1 MIYKIYNEFGLKQ
14 TINYINDI
22 SPDTNFI
29 TRDQLVR
36 RIKKIIRYYN
46 NGMQDQLL
54 DKKGA
59 RRKPGSGKP
68 KKQIEPNWNKFTK
81 EELIEIAKR
90 YYETNK
96 DKSKSGKLSEAK
108 TLNIPYTNLQKFLM
122 YADKQWQKSKTKVI
136 KVKEH
141 ENDAIIKKSFLDNKG
156 RYGGLRFSAY
166 ISMKYNI
173 NIHPRSL
180 GRHLKRLNLV
190 CKIRKKEER
199 AKLRTPNSHFR
210 ILLNATTMIKL
221 NRNIF
226 ATDITYIKAPRDV
239 KENHVFL
246 SVIIEHKLKKS
257 EIFKLSVSNDLNL
270 VMENI
275 KTFRSIDKNFVIHSD
290 HGFQYTSKT
299 YIDKINKMGGTV
311 SLSRIGNSLDNR
323 EAEYWFSIIKSE
335 CLNKLNYSK
344 ITFED
349 LKKIIA
355 DYIFWYN
362 NYRIQSIFKLKN
374 TTAICYD
381 VIIILK
387 LLIFLVLVYFY
398 DTFLVEPVFYLRFKS
413 QLFGKD

>member
-1 MIYKIYNEFGLKQ
+1 MSRHFKKDEFDMIYKIYNEFGLKK

-29 TRDQLVR
+29 TRSQLVR

-59 RRKPGSGKP
+59 RRKPGSRKP
-68 KKQIEPNWNKFTK
+68 KKQIEPDWNEFTK

-90 YYETNK
+90 YYESNK

-108 TLNIPYTNLQKFLM
+108 TLNIPYSKSAKIFNVCRQ
-122 YADKQWQKSKTKVI
+122 AVAKSKTKVI

-141 ENDAIIKKSFLDNKG
+141 KNDAIIKKSFLDNKG
-156 RYGGLRFSAY
+156 RYGRLRLSAY
-166 ISMKYNI
+166 IYIKYNI

-199 AKLRTPNSHFR
+199 AKLRTPNLHCQ

-226 ATDITYIKAPRDV
+226 CYWCSYIKAPRDV
-239 KENHVFL
+239 KDNHVFL
-246 SVIIEHKLKKS
+246 SVIIEHKTKK
-257 EIFKLSVSNDLNL
+257 IRDFKLSVNNDLDL
-270 VMENI
+270 VMDNI
-275 KTFRSIDKNFVIHSD
+275 KTFRSIDKDFVIHSD
-290 HGFQYTSKT
+290 HGFQYTSKV

-311 SLSRIGNSLDNR
+311 LLSRIGNSLDNR

-335 CLNKLNYSK
+335 CLNELNYSK

-362 NYRIQSIFKLKN
+362 NYRIQSILNWKTPQQYAMML
-374 TTAICYD
+374 
-381 VIIILK
+381 
-387 LLIFLVLVYFY
+387 
-398 DTFLVEPVFYLRFKS
+398 
-413 QLFGKD
+413 

>member
-1 MIYKIYNEFGLKQ
+1 MSRHFKKDEFDMIYKIYNEFGLKK

-22 SPDTNFI
+22 SPDTNFT
-29 TRDQLVR
+29 TRSQLVR

-68 KKQIEPNWNKFTK
+68 KNKLNLIETNLQK

-96 DKSKSGKLSEAK
+96 DKSKSGRLSEAK
-108 TLNIPYTNLQKFLM
+108 TLNIPYSKSAKIFNVCRQ
-122 YADKQWQKSKTKVI
+122 AVAKSKTKVI
-136 KVKEH
+136 KVREH
-141 ENDAIIKKSFLDNKG
+141 KNDAIIKKSFLDNKG
-156 RYGGLRFSAY
+156 RYGGLRLSAY
-166 ISMKYNI
+166 IYIKYNI
-173 NIHPRSL
+173 DIHPRSL
-180 GRHLKRLNLV
+180 GRALKRLNLV

-199 AKLRTPNSHFR
+199 PKLRTPNSHCR
-210 ILLNATTMIKL
+210 ILLNVTTMINL

-226 ATDITYIKAPRDV
+226 ATDVTYIKAPRDV

-246 SVIIEHKLKKS
+246 SVIIEHKTKK
-257 EIFKLSVSNDLNL
+257 IRDFKLSVNNDLDL
-270 VMENI
+270 VMDNI
-275 KTFRSIDKNFVIHSD
+275 KTFRSIDKDFVIHSD
-290 HGFQYTSKT
+290 HGFQYTSKV

-323 EAEYWFSIIKSE
+323 EVEYWFSIIKSE
-335 CLNKLNYSK
+335 CLNELNYSK

-362 NYRIQSIFKLKN
+362 NYRIQSILNWKTPQQYAMML
-374 TTAICYD
+374 
-381 VIIILK
+381 
-387 LLIFLVLVYFY
+387 
-398 DTFLVEPVFYLRFKS
+398 
-413 QLFGKD
+413 

>member
-1 MIYKIYNEFGLKQ
+1 MSRHFKKDEFDMIYKIYNEFGLKQ

-29 TRDQLVR
+29 TRSQLVR

-68 KKQIEPNWNKFTK
+68 KKQIEPDWNEFTK

-108 TLNIPYTNLQKFLM
+108 TLNIPYSKSAKIFNVCRQSV
-122 YADKQWQKSKTKVI
+122 AKSKTRVI

-156 RYGGLRFSAY
+156 RYGRLRLSAY
-166 ISMKYNI
+166 IYIKYNI

-180 GRHLKRLNLV
+180 GRHLNRLNLV
-190 CKIRKKEER
+190 CKIRKKRRKSEIKNTKFALPDIVKR
-199 AKLRTPNSHFR
+199 DYND
-210 ILLNATTMIKL
+210 KL

-226 ATDITYIKAPRDV
+226 ATDVTYIKAPRDV
-239 KENHVFL
+239 KESHVFL
-246 SVIIEHKLKKS
+246 SVIIEHKTKK
-257 EIFKLSVSNDLNL
+257 IRDFKLSVSNDLNL
-270 VMENI
+270 VMNNI
-275 KTFRSIDKNFVIHSD
+275 KTFRSIDKDFVIHSD
-290 HGFQYTSKT
+290 HGFQYTSKI

-335 CLNKLNYSK
+335 CLNELDYSK
-344 ITFED
+344 ITLED

-362 NYRIQSIFKLKN
+362 NYRIQSILNWKTPQQYAMML
-374 TTAICYD
+374 
-381 VIIILK
+381 
-387 LLIFLVLVYFY
+387 
-398 DTFLVEPVFYLRFKS
+398 
-413 QLFGKD
+413 

>member
-1 MIYKIYNEFGLKQ
+1 MIYKIYNEFGLKK

-29 TRDQLVR
+29 TRSQLLR

-59 RRKPGSGKP
+59 RRKPGSGRP
-68 KKQIEPNWNKFTK
+68 KNQSNQIEANLQK

-108 TLNIPYTNLQKFLM
+108 TLNIPYSKSAKIFNVCRQ
-122 YADKQWQKSKTKVI
+122 AVAKSKTKVI

-141 ENDAIIKKSFLDNKG
+141 KNDAIIKKSFLDNKG
-156 RYGGLRFSAY
+156 RYGRLRLSAY

-173 NIHPRSL
+173 YIHPRTL

-190 CKIRKKEER
+190 CKIRKQRRKSEIKNTKFALPDIVKR
-199 AKLRTPNSHFR
+199 DYND
-210 ILLNATTMIKL
+210 KL

-226 ATDITYIKAPRDV
+226 ATDVTYIKAPRDV

-246 SVIIEHKLKKS
+246 SVIIEHKTKK
-257 EIFKLSVSNDLNL
+257 IRDFKLSVSNDLNL
-270 VMENI
+270 VMDNI
-275 KTFRSIDKNFVIHSD
+275 KTFRSIDKDFVIHSD
-290 HGFQYTSKT
+290 TWVSIHFKSLYWQ
-299 YIDKINKMGGTV
+299 NKLKWEELFL
-311 SLSRIGNSLDNR
+311 LSRIGNSLDNR

-335 CLNKLNYSK
+335 CLNELNYSK

-362 NYRIQSIFKLKN
+362 NYRIQSILNWKTPQQYAMML
-374 TTAICYD
+374 
-381 VIIILK
+381 
-387 LLIFLVLVYFY
+387 
-398 DTFLVEPVFYLRFKS
+398 
-413 QLFGKD
+413 

>member
-1 MIYKIYNEFGLKQ
+1 MSRHFKKDEFDMIYKIYNEFGLKK

-22 SPDTNFI
+22 SPDTNFT
-29 TRDQLVR
+29 TRSQLVR

-54 DKKGA
+54 DKKAQGESQGVA
-59 RRKPGSGKP
+59 NLKNQLNP
-68 KKQIEPNWNKFTK
+68 IETNLQK

-96 DKSKSGKLSEAK
+96 DKTKSGKLSEAK
-108 TLNIPYTNLQKFLM
+108 TLNIPYSKSAKIFNVCRQSV
-122 YADKQWQKSKTKVI
+122 AKSKTRVI
-136 KVKEH
+136 KVKEQ
-141 ENDAIIKKSFLDNKG
+141 ENDAIIKKSFLDNKA
-156 RYGGLRFSAY
+156 RYGRLRLSSY
-166 ISMKYNI
+166 IFIKYNI
-173 NIHPRSL
+173 YINPRSL

-199 AKLRTPNSHFR
+199 AKLRTPNSHCR

-226 ATDITYIKAPRDV
+226 ATDVTYIKAPRDV

-246 SVIIEHKLKKS
+246 SVIIEHKTKK
-257 EIFKLSVSNDLNL
+257 IRDFKLSVSNDLNL
-270 VMENI
+270 VMDNI
-275 KTFRSIDKNFVIHSD
+275 KTFRSIDKDFVIHSD
-290 HGFQYTSKT
+290 HGFQYTSKV

-335 CLNKLNYSK
+335 CLNELNYSK
-344 ITFED
+344 ITLED

-362 NYRIQSIFKLKN
+362 NYRIQSILNWKTPQQYAMML
-374 TTAICYD
+374 
-381 VIIILK
+381 
-387 LLIFLVLVYFY
+387 
-398 DTFLVEPVFYLRFKS
+398 
-413 QLFGKD
+413 

>member
-1 MIYKIYNEFGLKQ
+1 MSRHFKKDEFDMIYKIYNEFGLKK

-29 TRDQLVR
+29 TRSQLLR

-54 DKKGA
+54 DKKGTN
-59 RRKPGSGKP
+59 RKPGSGRP
-68 KKQIEPNWNKFTK
+68 KKSIEPDWSEFTK

-108 TLNIPYTNLQKFLM
+108 TLNIPYSKSAKIFNVCRQ
-122 YADKQWQKSKTKVI
+122 AVAKSKTKVI

-141 ENDAIIKKSFLDNKG
+141 KNDAIIKKSFLDNKG
-156 RYGGLRFSAY
+156 RYGRLRLSAY
-166 ISMKYNI
+166 IYIKYNI
-173 NIHPRSL
+173 YINPRSL

-190 CKIRKKEER
+190 CKIRKKRRKSEIKNTKFALPDIVKR
-199 AKLRTPNSHFR
+199 DYND
-210 ILLNATTMIKL
+210 KL

-226 ATDITYIKAPRDV
+226 ATDVTYIKAPRDV

-246 SVIIEHKLKKS
+246 SVIIEHKTKK
-257 EIFKLSVSNDLNL
+257 IRDFKLSLSNDLNL
-270 VMENI
+270 VMDNI
-275 KTFRSIDKNFVIHSD
+275 KTFRSIDKDFVIHLDRWISI
-290 HGFQYTSKT
+290 HFKSLYWQ
-299 YIDKINKMGGTV
+299 NK
-311 SLSRIGNSLDNR
+311 LKWEELFRCLALGNSLDNR

-335 CLNKLNYSK
+335 CLNELNYSK

-349 LKKIIA
+349 LKKIIS

-362 NYRIQSIFKLKN
+362 NYRIQSILNWKTPQQYAMML
-374 TTAICYD
+374 
-381 VIIILK
+381 
-387 LLIFLVLVYFY
+387 
-398 DTFLVEPVFYLRFKS
+398 
-413 QLFGKD
+413 

>member
-22 SPDTNFI
+22 SPDTNF
-29 TRDQLVR
+29 TTKSQLVR

-46 NGMQDQLL
+46 NGMQNQLL

-59 RRKPGSGKP
+59 RRKPGSCKP
-68 KKQIEPNWNKFTK
+68 KKQIEPNWNEFTK

-108 TLNIPYTNLQKFLM
+108 TLNIPYSKSAKIFNVC
-122 YADKQWQKSKTKVI
+122 KQSVAKSKTKVI

-141 ENDAIIKKSFLDNKG
+141 ENDTIIKKSFLRTKVDMV
-156 RYGGLRFSAY
+156 GLRLSAY

-190 CKIRKKEER
+190 CKIRKRRKSEIKNTKFALPDIVKR
-199 AKLRTPNSHFR
+199 DYND
-210 ILLNATTMIKL
+210 KL

-257 EIFKLSVSNDLNL
+257 EIFKLSVSNDFNL

-362 NYRIQSIFKLKN
+362 NYRIQSILNWKTPQQYAMML
-374 TTAICYD
+374 
-381 VIIILK
+381 
-387 LLIFLVLVYFY
+387 
-398 DTFLVEPVFYLRFKS
+398 
-413 QLFGKD
+413 

>member
-1 MIYKIYNEFGLKQ
+1 MSRHFKKDEFDMIYKIYNEFGLKK
-14 TINYINDI
+14 TVNYINDI

-29 TRDQLVR
+29 TRSQLVR
-36 RIKKIIRYYN
+36 RIKKIIRCYN

-59 RRKPGSGKP
+59 TESQGVADLKNKLNP
-68 KKQIEPNWNKFTK
+68 IETNLQK

-108 TLNIPYTNLQKFLM
+108 TLNIPYSKSAKIFNVCRQ
-122 YADKQWQKSKTKVI
+122 AVAKSKTRVI
-136 KVKEH
+136 KVREH
-141 ENDAIIKKSFLDNKG
+141 KYDAIIKKSFLDNKG
-156 RYGGLRFSAY
+156 RYGRLRLSAY

-173 NIHPRSL
+173 YINPRSL
-180 GRHLKRLNLV
+180 GRALKRLNLV
-190 CKIRKKEER
+190 CKIRKKRRKSEIKNTKFAMPDIVKR
-199 AKLRTPNSHFR
+199 DYND
-210 ILLNATTMIKL
+210 KL

-226 ATDITYIKAPRDV
+226 ATDVTYIKAPRDV

-246 SVIIEHKLKKS
+246 SVIIEHKTKK
-257 EIFKLSVSNDLNL
+257 IRDFKLSVSNDLNL

-275 KTFRSIDKNFVIHSD
+275 KTFRSIDKDFVIHSD

-335 CLNKLNYSK
+335 CLNELDYSK
-344 ITFED
+344 ITLED

-362 NYRIQSIFKLKN
+362 NYRIQSILNWK
-374 TTAICYD
+374 T
-381 VIIILK
+381 
-387 LLIFLVLVYFY
+387 
-398 DTFLVEPVFYLRFKS
+398 P
-413 QLFGKD
+413 